1 MKRKVIA
8 ALLAVTLVLGA
19 AGCGGNENQES
30 APATTN
36 STAGSEA
43 GTTTENK
50 DDAAEAGSEAG
61 SEEAG
66 GETAGE
72 TGEDGYTV
80 QIDPATGEPY
90 DLGGM
95 EVIIADWWSSDA
107 EEEEEELSAYDEA
120 HDAYIEWVQETYNFT
135 IKGQAV
141 TSWADVPENFVNYAT
156 SGGDE
161 NYLFVLYPG
170 SATMSAMNSG
180 LMYDLAKI
188 EDLDFADDKWL
199 DVVTDVMSEGDSIYG
214 MRADIHEPS
223 AGMFFNKRL
232 LEEAGINPD
241 ELYELQRNKEWTWEK
256 FEEICKQVQEDTDN
270 DGVIDRYAMANFTSR
285 FYPAAVYS
293 NGGQFIGRDENGVYY
308 NDLESDATMEA
319 LNWALDMLGKY
330 EMVYPADA
338 EWDYCFTAFKNGE
351 AVFEVG
357 EVYQAGQD
365 FGDMEDDFGFLCF
378 PMGPR
383 VDGYRNYSS
392 DNIFVIPSCYDDEK
406 ARKIAIAYNLYT
418 SPVPGYEDYESW
430 QFDYDYYSHFR
441 DTEAVEETLPLM
453 VESGMPQYQMA
464 VTGIDMG
471 PDLYWSINKD
481 NTPAQAAEAI
491 RNTWQSY
498 LDERNGLNK

>member
-8 ALLAVTLVLGA
+8 ALLAATMVFGTV
-19 AGCGGNENQES
+19 GCGGKTQEQ
-30 APATTN
+30 APASTGG
-36 STAGSEA
+36 STANESSA
-43 GTTTENK
+43 AENNETPS
-50 DDAAEAGSEAG
+50 EAGSEAA
-61 SEEAG
+61 E
-66 GETAGE
+66 GETGTAE
-72 TGEDGYTV
+72 AGEDGYTV
-80 QIDPATGEPY
+80 YLDPATGEPF

-95 EVIIADWWSSDA
+95 EVIIADWWSSDEEG
-107 EEEEEELSAYDEA
+107 EEEDLSAYDEA
-120 HDAYIEWVQETYNFT
+120 HDAYIDWMQETYNFT
-135 IKGQAV
+135 IKSKAV

-161 NYLFVLYPG
+161 NYIFVLYPG
-170 SATMSAMNSG
+170 SATMSAMSSG
-180 LMYDLAKI
+180 LMYDLAKL
-188 EDLDFADDKWL
+188 DVLDFSDDKWL
-199 DVVTDVMSEGDSIYG
+199 DVVTDVMSEGDAVYG

-241 ELYELQRNKEWTWEK
+241 DLYELQRNNEWTWDK
-256 FEEICKQVQEDTDN
+256 FEEICKEVQKDTDN

-285 FYPAAVYS
+285 FYPAAVFS

-319 LNWALDMLGKY
+319 LNWALDMLNKY

-365 FGDMEDDFGFLCF
+365 FGEMEDDFGFLCF

-392 DNIFVIPSCYDDEK
+392 DNIYVIPSCYDDEK
-406 ARKIAIAYNLYT
+406 ARNLAIAYNLYT

-430 QFDYDYYSHFR
+430 QFDYDYYSSFR

-471 PDLYWSINKD
+471 PDLYWTINKD

-498 LDERNGLNK
+498 LDERNGLNQ